1 MAVTTQKG
9 NEVTNLDAVPSVVAE
24 TTKLHGRLRFAY
36 FSHTQSGAGDA
47 TSSVEIARL
56 PAGSVRVLGAMCKI
70 KHNWTTSSATM
81 DIGWDAY
88 TDLDGDS
95 VAADPNGMDDGLN
108 VDSAGT
114 VSTICTVLTTDNTK
128 LFESKGKVSIRLT
141 SQDVALAASSTV
153 YGYLVYVVD

>member
-1 MAVTTQKG
+1 
-9 NEVTNLDAVPSVVAE
+9 
-24 TTKLHGRLRFAY
+24 
-36 FSHTQSGAGDA
+36 
-47 TSSVEIARL
+47 
-56 PAGSVRVLGAMCKI
+56 MCKI

-108 VDSAGT
+108 VDTAGT